1 MSYNVVVMFVV
12 AALLTVAGV
21 VLLVRIGKA
30 TTTERQ
36 VYAFRMVGIML
47 VSAGVVLAMSAGAM
61 WSWSRGT

>member
-12 AALLTVAGV
+12 AALLMGGGV
-21 VLLVRIGKA
+21 MLLLRIGKA

-36 VYAFRMVGIML
+36 VYAYRMIGIML

-61 WSWSRGT
+61 WSWSKGT